1 MIAGRSDSGK
11 PTGTFLYYSS
21 ESNIQLGLFCLTPQM
36 LYKAVT
42 LPALLSKD
50 LDQSLSKPFHFLT
63 SSQSVAIN
71 SRIY

>member
-50 LDQSLSKPFHFLT
+50 LDQSVEAV
-63 SSQSVAIN
+63 SSSYVIVV
-71 SRIY
+71 SCHK